1 MTPEIAIV
9 EAHHQ
14 VITHWNDLRRTLNAA
29 PAVWTLDYHTDT
41 MPCFRGTRPAPA
53 PDAWKDPLAAA
64 EAVKLLRHD

>member
-14 VITHWNDLRRTLNAA
+14 VITHWSDLRRTLNAA

-41 MPCFRGTRPAPA
+41 MPCFRGTALPR
-53 PDAWKDPLAAA
+53 
-64 EAVKLLRHD
+64 LRMPGKIPSPPPKQ